1 MRDSISANSNMRYR
15 THGVSEI
22 IPVASKSNS
31 ESCLP
36 RLIRQKASIPSLYCN
51 QNNHKA
57 VTTLLSSNNVF
68 SSQCVPVSSM
78 TPSLSSSISSS
89 FSLADVSNQIYDEH
103 PTTFHHTIPQSSS
116 YSILIERLNRAII
129 DL

>member
-1 MRDSISANSNMRYR
+1 MRDSTSTNSNMRYR

-22 IPVASKSNS
+22 IPVARKSNS

-51 QNNHKA
+51 QNNQKA
-57 VTTLLSSNNVF
+57 VTTLLSNHVF
-68 SSQCVPVSSM
+68 ISQCVPVSSM

-103 PTTFHHTIPQSSS
+103 PTFHHTIPQNSS
-116 YSILIERLNRAII
+116 YSILVERLNRAII